1 MREIS
6 SLRSSRS
13 EAEQKLS
20 DLNDEVRCL
29 ADEKHITSSSI
40 LERQQSLHSLPFE
53 MEQKL
58 HSLRASE
65 DRLSSANVDMENL
78 NTMRRDQISVLLSE
92 KDSLLSEKRSR
103 GEESGCNEFF

>member
-1 MREIS
+1 MVEIS
-6 SLRSSRS
+6 SLRSSCS

-20 DLNDEVRCL
+20 DLNGEVRCL
-29 ADEKHITSSSI
+29 VGEKNAMASSI
-40 LERQQSLHSLPFE
+40 LELQQSLHSLQSE